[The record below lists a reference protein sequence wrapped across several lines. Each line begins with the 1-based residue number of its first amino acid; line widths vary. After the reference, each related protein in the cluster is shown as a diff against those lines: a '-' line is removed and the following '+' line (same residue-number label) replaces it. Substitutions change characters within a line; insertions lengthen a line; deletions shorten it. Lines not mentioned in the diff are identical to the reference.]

1 MPLWGAGRKAN
12 KTSDR
17 ALMRKSFVVSGLA
30 RRRSLA
36 LLFAAAALL
45 LSAPAAS
52 AGAESFTVI
61 KKGVT
66 ESFTE
71 TACVGAADVT
81 ITYNAV
87 FHVTVLDNGTYH
99 LTGSNA
105 GTITAV
111 AGDVTYTGH
120 FTQQV
125 GENGNLMNYEET
137 VAFTLHLTGTDGSQ
151 ITFTEVFHFMI
162 TPTGVETSFDKP
174 VCH

>member
-1 MPLWGAGRKAN
+1 MP
-12 KTSDR
+12 
-17 ALMRKSFVVSGLA
+17 
-30 RRRSLA
+30 RSLA

-45 LSAPAAS
+45 LSAPTAS

-61 KKGVT
+61 QRGVT

-71 TACVGAADVT
+71 TDCVGAADVT
-81 ITYNAV
+81 ITYDFV
-87 FHVTVLDNGTYH
+87 SHVTVLDNGTYH
-99 LTGSNA
+99 LRGSIA

-137 VAFTLHLTGTDGSQ
+137 VAFTLHLTGTDGSR

-174 VCH
+174 ACH

>member
-1 MPLWGAGRKAN
+1 MSPRGTFRLPTRADQRKHPST
-12 KTSDR
+12 KG
-17 ALMRKSFVVSGLA
+17 ALMRKLT
-30 RRRSLA
+30 A

-45 LSAPAAS
+45 LSAPAAF

-61 KKGVT
+61 QKGVT

-71 TACVGAADVT
+71 TACVGPADVT
-81 ITYNAV
+81 ITYNSV

-99 LTGSNA
+99 LTGSSA
-105 GTITAV
+105 GTISAV

-137 VAFTLHLTGTDGSQ
+137 VAFTLHLRGTDGSR

>member
-1 MPLWGAGRKAN
+1 
-12 KTSDR
+12 
-17 ALMRKSFVVSGLA
+17 MRKSFVMSGLA
-30 RRRSLA
+30 MRRSLA

-45 LSAPAAS
+45 LSAPAAF
-52 AGAESFTVI
+52 AGAESITVI
-61 KKGVT
+61 EKGVT

-71 TACVGAADVT
+71 TAGVGPADVT
-81 ITYNAV
+81 ITYNSV

-99 LTGSNA
+99 LTGSSA

-125 GENGNLMNYEET
+125 GVNGNLMNYEET
-137 VAFTLHLTGTDGSQ
+137 VAFTLHLRGTDGSR